1 MEIKQATWN
10 LLSAKELGFISA
22 VSLSLLFGLNIGIRA
37 FDAFVYQLE
46 EPVYDYWPFYITT
59 LDFTGFGDPQGPLFL
74 ACSILFFSLGI
85 YLFIGR
91 RLNSLGFVIG
101 FGLILAFLTNFYHG
115 IEYGLVNPRTYGE
128 GTYYFVAQTI
138 DNPLQFISNYAKLQ
152 EKGVLAGH
160 PQTHPPGAVLLI
172 YVAYKLTGS
181 VVGASVAISII
192 SLLVTPTFA
201 YLIYRRS
208 YSSDTAV
215 TLVLFLLL
223 IPSIQIYYVSASNAV
238 VASLILL
245 SLYLFIEDG
254 WIKSTAAAISTIL
267 VSFLSFVFV
276 YLLPIYLGY
285 ELITKRNIR
294 RTSLVVMSVAS
305 VYLVMY
311 LTVGFNYFEV
321 FSFASSVVNDGFMLF
336 SSPVTYFITR
346 LENILDIL
354 YLFSPFLTVLAFKK
368 IRNLQAYREP
378 FFLFGLGVGTL
389 LAMFA
394 TGVYNTGETARGAIY
409 IYPFLLLPVGAYL
422 EKQESSSGDIVLL
435 CSLLF
440 IQTVVIQWSADLIW

>member
-1 MEIKQATWN
+1 
-10 LLSAKELGFISA
+10 
-22 VSLSLLFGLNIGIRA
+22 
-37 FDAFVYQLE
+37 
-46 EPVYDYWPFYITT
+46 
-59 LDFTGFGDPQGPLFL
+59 
-74 ACSILFFSLGI
+74 
-85 YLFIGR
+85 
-91 RLNSLGFVIG
+91 
-101 FGLILAFLTNFYHG
+101 
-115 IEYGLVNPRTYGE
+115 
-128 GTYYFVAQTI
+128 
-138 DNPLQFISNYAKLQ
+138 
-152 EKGVLAGH
+152 
-160 PQTHPPGAVLLI
+160 
-172 YVAYKLTGS
+172 
-181 VVGASVAISII
+181 
-192 SLLVTPTFA
+192 
-201 YLIYRRS
+201 
-208 YSSDTAV
+208 
-215 TLVLFLLL
+215 
-223 IPSIQIYYVSASNAV
+223 
-238 VASLILL
+238 
-245 SLYLFIEDG
+245 
-254 WIKSTAAAISTIL
+254 
-267 VSFLSFVFV
+267 
-276 YLLPIYLGY
+276 
-285 ELITKRNIR
+285 
-294 RTSLVVMSVAS
+294 
-305 VYLVMY
+305 MY